1 MEIERMLKMSEIVK
15 NGLTEVEAQEAL
27 DKSMKRAEKILHDS
41 EKIERVLE
49 RINWKRLGEEVSK
62 VAVMV
67 DITKA
72 YIKKEYTKIPLKSIL
87 AIVGTII
94 YLVNPFDI
102 IPDILPI
109 VGQLDDLSIILFC
122 WKMISEDINDY
133 LAWKEENK

>member
-1 MEIERMLKMSEIVK
+1 MSEIIK

-27 DKSMKRAEKILHDS
+27 DKSMERAKKILHDS
-41 EKIERVLE
+41 EKIERVFE

-72 YIKKEYTKIPLKSIL
+72 YIKKEYTKIPLKSII
-87 AIVGTII
+87 AIVGAII

-109 VGQLDDLSIILFC
+109 IGQLDDLSVILFC

-133 LAWKEENK
+133 LTWKAEQKEIISV

>member
-1 MEIERMLKMSEIVK
+1 MSEIVK